1 MELESLPRDIFR
13 QGLKSPLVFC
23 RQYSM
28 MIPMRALMS
37 LFLLAASLFAQTKG
51 PSLEVLDGHRTALR
65 PFLDAIAKVESNH
78 DDSAIGDAGRAIGRY
93 QIWRTY
99 WSDALVKAPSIG
111 GEYEDCKGKV
121 YAERVLVAYMLRY
134 AAQAVKDK
142 DYETLARIHNGG
154 PQGHKRKATLKYWE
168 KVEKALA
175 K

>member
-1 MELESLPRDIFR
+1 
-13 QGLKSPLVFC
+13 
-23 RQYSM
+23 
-28 MIPMRALMS
+28 MIIMRT
-37 LFLLAASLFAQTKG
+37 LLAILLLSLSLIAQAKG
-51 PSLEVLDGHRTALR
+51 PSLEALDAHRAALR

-78 DDSAIGDAGRAIGRY
+78 DDSAIGDAGKAIGRY
-93 QIWRTY
+93 QIWEAY

-134 AAQAVKDK
+134 AAQAVKAK
-142 DYETLARIHNGG
+142 DYQTLARIHNGG
-154 PQGHKRKATLKYWE
+154 PQGHKRKATKGYWE

>member
-1 MELESLPRDIFR
+1 
-13 QGLKSPLVFC
+13 
-23 RQYSM
+23 M
-28 MIPMRALMS
+28 MIPMRTLLS
-37 LFLLAASLFAQTKG
+37 IFLLSLSLIAQAKG

-78 DDSAIGDAGRAIGRY
+78 DDSAIGDAGKAIGRY
-93 QIWRTY
+93 QIWEAY

-142 DYETLARIHNGG
+142 NYETLARIHNGG
-154 PQGHKRKATLKYWE
+154 PKGATKRATLKYWE

>member
-1 MELESLPRDIFR
+1 MMTLMRTILSILLLSL
-13 QGLKSPLVFC
+13 
-23 RQYSM
+23 
-28 MIPMRALMS
+28 S
-37 LFLLAASLFAQTKG
+37 LIAQAKG
-51 PSLEVLDGHRTALR
+51 PSLEALDAHRAALR
-65 PFLDAIAKVESNH
+65 PFLDALAHVESGC
-78 DDSAIGDAGRAIGRY
+78 DDEAIGDDGKAIGRY
-93 QIWRTY
+93 QIWEAY